1 MAGWASA
8 SSSTA
13 TSIPRLGCVSG
24 FDDGG
29 ADHVVSQSTVRHA
42 RSISARHTVSC
53 GSSPAGRA
61 RACPCWRRVLKRSSL
76 IHLLPP
82 FAAHDDLQGL
92 RQEALGHVVC
102 VVTLAQFSASRASN
116 RPRSSAHSITTVPGF
131 RFSLH
136 IGCRIPAALNLRL
149 YEQETA
155 SRELEEIGFRYSA
168 INAWVQDVDCELFH
182 CLPGADRTIGR
193 SRAPDR
199 A

>member
-1 MAGWASA
+1 MSCPKALSA
-8 SSSTA
+8 TPA
-13 TSIPRLGCVSG
+13 RFRHVIQFHMVRALQDVHVLVLA
-24 FDDGG
+24 GG
-29 ADHVVSQSTVRHA
+29 AFEEVIAHPLAT
-42 RSISARHTVSC
+42 
-53 GSSPAGRA
+53 
-61 RACPCWRRVLKRSSL
+61 
-76 IHLLPP
+76 P

-92 RQEALGHVVC
+92 RQEDLGHVVC
-102 VVTLAQFSASRASN
+102 VVTLARFSASRASN
-116 RPRSSAHSITTVPGF
+116 RPRSSADSITTMPGF

-168 INAWVQDVDCELFH
+168 INVWVQDVDWELFH

>member
-1 MAGWASA
+1 LS
-8 SSSTA
+8 
-13 TSIPRLGCVSG
+13 
-24 FDDGG
+24 FGG
-29 ADHVVSQSTVRHA
+29 AFEEVIAHPLAT
-42 RSISARHTVSC
+42 
-53 GSSPAGRA
+53 
-61 RACPCWRRVLKRSSL
+61 
-76 IHLLPP
+76 P

-155 SRELEEIGFRYSA
+155 SRALEEIGFRYSA
-168 INAWVQDVDCELFH
+168 INAWVQNVDCELFTA
-182 CLPGADRTIGR
+182 CQELIVQSVDLARLIGR
-193 SRAPDR
+193 DILLMQGSQLMLGWLVVVTIASSKKASISASGLDSR
-199 A
+199 